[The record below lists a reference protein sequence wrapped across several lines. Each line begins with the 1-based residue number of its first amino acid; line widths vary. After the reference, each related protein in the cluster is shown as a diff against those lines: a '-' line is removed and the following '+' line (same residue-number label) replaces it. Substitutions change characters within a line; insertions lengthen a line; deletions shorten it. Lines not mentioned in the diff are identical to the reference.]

1 MKQRTPFQPLDED
14 LDARIETL
22 AREKGVS
29 TLVKPAQGEQGARIG
44 ETPPA
49 PAFASATPVPPAIA
63 SPGIAAAPSDALFD
77 EAPARTPMKT
87 LNVELPDYV
96 WTALKIRAAERKT
109 SVRYVIMDA
118 LRRDGIAINEIDMID
133 ASQRTR
139 SLKAKG

>member
-14 LDARIETL
+14 LDTKIETL
-22 AREKGVS
+22 AREKGVH
-29 TLVKPAQGEQGARIG
+29 TLVKPAQGEQGPRAS
-44 ETPPA
+44 ETLPA
-49 PAFASATPVPPAIA
+49 PASAASTLAAPAVMSPAIAPVPP
-63 SPGIAAAPSDALFD
+63 DVMFD

-109 SVRYVIMDA
+109 SVRHVIMDA
-118 LRRDGIAINEIDMID
+118 LRRDGIAINEIDMVD

>member
-14 LDARIETL
+14 LDTKIETL
-22 AREKGVS
+22 AREKGVH
-29 TLVKPAQGEQGARIG
+29 TLVKPAQGEQGPRG
-44 ETPPA
+44 SDTPNITA
-49 PAFASATPVPPAIA
+49 PAAGTRVAPAIV
-63 SPGIAAAPSDALFD
+63 SPGMAPVPSDAAFD

-109 SVRYVIMDA
+109 SVRHVIMDA

>member
-1 MKQRTPFQPLDED
+1 MKQRTPFQPLDDD
-14 LDARIETL
+14 LDTRIETL

-29 TLVKPAQGEQGARIG
+29 TLVRPAQGEQGARAS
-44 ETPPA
+44 ETLPA
-49 PAFASATPVPPAIA
+49 PASAAGTPATPLIA
-63 SPGIAAAPSDALFD
+63 SPAIAAAPFDVLFD

-109 SVRYVIMDA
+109 SVRHVIMDA

-139 SLKAKG
+139 SLKAKR

>member
-14 LDARIETL
+14 LDTKIETL
-22 AREKGVS
+22 AREKGVH
-29 TLVKPAQGEQGARIG
+29 TLVKPAQGEQGPRASD
-44 ETPPA
+44 TPPA
-49 PAFASATPVPPAIA
+49 PAFASATPAPPAIA
-63 SPGIAAAPSDALFD
+63 SPGIAAPPSDELFD

>member
-14 LDARIETL
+14 LDTKIETL

-29 TLVKPAQGEQGARIG
+29 TLVKPAQGEQGPRG
-44 ETPPA
+44 
-49 PAFASATPVPPAIA
+49 SATPNVSAPVAGSHAAPVIA
-63 SPGIAAAPSDALFD
+63 SPSIAAMPSDVMFD

-109 SVRYVIMDA
+109 SVRHVIMDA

-139 SLKAKG
+139 SLKAKA

>member
-14 LDARIETL
+14 LDSKIETL

-29 TLVKPAQGEQGARIG
+29 TLVKPAQGEQGPRVS
-44 ETPPA
+44 ETLSAA
-49 PAFASATPVPPAIA
+49 PAAAPQAVPAIA
-63 SPGIAAAPSDALFD
+63 APGIAPVPYDTAFD

-109 SVRYVIMDA
+109 SVRHVIMDA
-118 LRRDGIAINEIDMID
+118 LRRDGIAINEVDMID

-139 SLKAKG
+139 SLKSKG

>member
-1 MKQRTPFQPLDED
+1 MKPRTPFQPLDDD
-14 LDARIETL
+14 LDSQLESL

-29 TLVKPAQGEQGARIG
+29 TLVKPVQGEQEARGG
-44 ETPPA
+44 ETLPA
-49 PAFASATPVPPAIA
+49 PASSASTLAAPAVT
-63 SPGIAAAPSDALFD
+63 SPGIAAIPLDASFD

-109 SVRYVIMDA
+109 SVRHVIMDA
-118 LRRDGIAINEIDMID
+118 LRRDGIAINDIDMID

-139 SLKAKG
+139 SLKAKR

>member
-1 MKQRTPFQPLDED
+1 MKQRTPFQPLDDD
-14 LDARIETL
+14 LDTRIETL

-29 TLVKPAQGEQGARIG
+29 TLVKPAQGEQGARIS
-44 ETPPA
+44 ETSPA
-49 PAFASATPVPPAIA
+49 PAPAIA
-63 SPGIAAAPSDALFD
+63 SPGMATAPSDASFE

>member
-1 MKQRTPFQPLDED
+1 MKQRTPFQPLDDD
-14 LDARIETL
+14 LDTRIETL

-29 TLVKPAQGEQGARIG
+29 TLVRPAQGEQGARVS

-49 PAFASATPVPPAIA
+49 PVSAAGTPAIA
-63 SPGIAAAPSDALFD
+63 SPGIAAAPSDASF
-77 EAPARTPMKT
+77 EQAPARTPMKT